1 MKLALLGIDADTL
14 ALADAATKSGQHQV
28 VWACEAD
35 DAIGPLR
42 QVAPQAKVTGPWE
55 FLLGSDS
62 VDAVLVARGEEELR
76 AEQLRKLVQERV
88 PLLVVHPVLESMLV
102 YYELDMIRQEN
113 HGVILPYLP
122 ARWHP
127 AVRQL
132 ADLIAGGADSAM
144 GSPIGGAIGTAQQIV
159 FERSLA
165 ERSRQNVLAH
175 FSRDCDLLLALCG
188 ELTKVGAMASQGQDE
203 NYANLG
209 VQLSGPSSVLV
220 RWSVGP
226 VDQTASD
233 APTAAEK
240 PTAAGRLTLL
250 GSSGKAVLNM
260 PGEYPWT
267 LETVASGQTTRQS
280 FDAWNAPAEALVRLE
295 TAIGGGGNVQPA
307 WSDAAR
313 SIELADA
320 VRRSLL
326 KGRTVELHNE
336 EFSEQGTFKGLMT
349 SLGCGLL
356 LITLLVLTVTVSL
369 ASIFNIPYVPHIIAA
384 VLGLFLLIQSLK
396 LVFPRES

>member
-1 MKLALLGIDADTL
+1 MKLALLGLDADTL

-28 VWACEAD
+28 IWACEAD
-35 DAIGPLR
+35 EAIEPLR
-42 QVAPQAKVTGPWE
+42 QAAPQAKVTGPWE
-55 FLLGSDS
+55 FLLGTDS

-76 AEQLRKLVQERV
+76 AEQLRKLVQEHV

-144 GSPIGGAIGTAQQIV
+144 GSSIDRPIGTPQQIV

-175 FSRDCDLLLALCG
+175 FACDCDLLQALCG
-188 ELTKVGAMASQGQDE
+188 ELTKVGAMASQGQEE

-226 VDQTASD
+226 VDHTALD
-233 APTAAEK
+233 GPTAAEK

-267 LETVASGQTTRQS
+267 LETVVSGQTTRQS

-295 TAIGGGGNVQPA
+295 TAIGGGDVQPA

-369 ASIFNIPYVPHIIAA
+369 ASIFNIPYVPHIIAG

-396 LVFPRES
+396 LVFPRESQ